1 MTNIEVEIND
11 NYICVYE
18 RLNDDCIRLLHMYGK
33 NPVCVVPDMLDGMRV
48 TELAEYC
55 FSFKSMPEKLK
66 TELGIDD
73 ILRPDM
79 TELCD
84 DYIERVILPDGM
96 QKIGRLCFY
105 NCSRLSV
112 LELPSDICDVDGDA
126 FMNCTKLY
134 MLVMRGSPKDKSCLK
149 QILSQISTLVRVRW
163 ADSDGNAVAQACFF
177 EYDQSY
183 DEIGPAHIF
192 TPWTGLYK
200 SYDSVTDCYGQQPDF
215 VELGLSSDSDLADTI
230 KELADY
236 TFLTNSDSHSPWPH
250 RIGREFNRMELKDL
264 SFKSLCFSIKNNDII
279 ENYGFDPRM
288 GKYHETGC
296 IDCHRIYNIHDAVE
310 CDMKCSCGGR
320 IKKGVKGRIQELASF
335 DKPHHPS
342 HRPHRPSHPL
352 YYLLLSY

>member
-18 RLNDDCIRLLHMYGK
+18 RLNDNCIRLLHMYGK

-163 ADSDGNAVAQACFF
+163 AVSDGNAIAQACFF
-177 EYDQSY
+177 EYDQTY

-192 TPWTGLYK
+192 KLNMNGEGFRARQAFMDCVFVWKQYDEIFSEAIAQESEDDLLDMAFYRLIYAYELSKEARQQFLEYIVNHKKRLSELIIRKRDSGLLQ
-200 SYDSVTDCYGQQPDF
+200 S
-215 VELGLSSDSDLADTI
+215 
-230 KELADY
+230 
-236 TFLTNSDSHSPWPH
+236 FL
-250 RIGREFNRMELKDL
+250 ELKDGEENFIADVLAVTDMLALAAQDEWSEGSVILHRFKKENL
-264 SFKSLCFSIKNNDII
+264 SVSRKRRFEF
-279 ENYGFDPRM
+279 
-288 GKYHETGC
+288 
-296 IDCHRIYNIHDAVE
+296 
-310 CDMKCSCGGR
+310 
-320 IKKGVKGRIQELASF
+320 
-335 DKPHHPS
+335 
-342 HRPHRPSHPL
+342 
-352 YYLLLSY
+352 

>member
-163 ADSDGNAVAQACFF
+163 ADSDGNAIAQESEDDLLDMAFYRLIYAYDLSKEARQQF
-177 EYDQSY
+177 LEYIVNHKKRLSELIIRKRDSGLLQS
-183 DEIGPAHIF
+183 
-192 TPWTGLYK
+192 
-200 SYDSVTDCYGQQPDF
+200 
-215 VELGLSSDSDLADTI
+215 
-230 KELADY
+230 
-236 TFLTNSDSHSPWPH
+236 FL
-250 RIGREFNRMELKDL
+250 ELKDGEENFIADVLAVTDMLALAAQDEWSEGSVILHRFKKENL
-264 SFKSLCFSIKNNDII
+264 SVSRKRRFEF
-279 ENYGFDPRM
+279 
-288 GKYHETGC
+288 
-296 IDCHRIYNIHDAVE
+296 
-310 CDMKCSCGGR
+310 
-320 IKKGVKGRIQELASF
+320 
-335 DKPHHPS
+335 
-342 HRPHRPSHPL
+342 
-352 YYLLLSY
+352 

>member
-18 RLNDDCIRLLHMYGK
+18 RLNDNCIRLLHMYGK

-112 LELPSDICDVDGDA
+112 LCLLYTSPSPRD
-126 FMNCTKLY
+126 
-134 MLVMRGSPKDKSCLK
+134 RQKS
-149 QILSQISTLVRVRW
+149 RM
-163 ADSDGNAVAQACFF
+163 
-177 EYDQSY
+177 
-183 DEIGPAHIF
+183 P
-192 TPWTGLYK
+192 
-200 SYDSVTDCYGQQPDF
+200 
-215 VELGLSSDSDLADTI
+215 SSA
-230 KELADY
+230 
-236 TFLTNSDSHSPWPH
+236 
-250 RIGREFNRMELKDL
+250 
-264 SFKSLCFSIKNNDII
+264 
-279 ENYGFDPRM
+279 
-288 GKYHETGC
+288 
-296 IDCHRIYNIHDAVE
+296 
-310 CDMKCSCGGR
+310 
-320 IKKGVKGRIQELASF
+320 
-335 DKPHHPS
+335 
-342 HRPHRPSHPL
+342 
-352 YYLLLSY
+352 

>member
-1 MTNIEVEIND
+1 MTDLKITKDN

-126 FMNCTKLY
+126 FIELTQNFN

-163 ADSDGNAVAQACFF
+163 DCTAMEMRLRRHVFS
-177 EYDQSY
+177 STTSTY

-192 TPWTGLYK
+192 KLNMNGEGFRARQAFMDRVFVWK
-200 SYDSVTDCYGQQPDF
+200 QYDEIFSEAIAQESEDDLLDMAFYRLIYAYELSKEARQQFVEYIVMHLKRLSKLIIEKRDTQLLMSFLKLTDDDGGFIANASAVTDMLALAAEDEWSEGSVILHRF
-215 VELGLSSDSDLADTI
+215 KKENLSVSR
-230 KELADY
+230 KKR
-236 TFLTNSDSHSPWPH
+236 F
-250 RIGREFNRMELKDL
+250 EF
-264 SFKSLCFSIKNNDII
+264 
-279 ENYGFDPRM
+279 
-288 GKYHETGC
+288 
-296 IDCHRIYNIHDAVE
+296 
-310 CDMKCSCGGR
+310 
-320 IKKGVKGRIQELASF
+320 
-335 DKPHHPS
+335 
-342 HRPHRPSHPL
+342 
-352 YYLLLSY
+352 

>member
-134 MLVMRGSPKDKSCLK
+134 MLVMRGSPNDKSCLK

-163 ADSDGNAVAQACFF
+163 ADSDEMRLRRHAFSSTTRHMMRLVLL
-177 EYDQSY
+177 
-183 DEIGPAHIF
+183 IF
-192 TPWTGLYK
+192 
-200 SYDSVTDCYGQQPDF
+200 
-215 VELGLSSDSDLADTI
+215 LS
-230 KELADY
+230 
-236 TFLTNSDSHSPWPH
+236 
-250 RIGREFNRMELKDL
+250 
-264 SFKSLCFSIKNNDII
+264 
-279 ENYGFDPRM
+279 
-288 GKYHETGC
+288 
-296 IDCHRIYNIHDAVE
+296 
-310 CDMKCSCGGR
+310 
-320 IKKGVKGRIQELASF
+320 
-335 DKPHHPS
+335 
-342 HRPHRPSHPL
+342 
-352 YYLLLSY
+352 

>member
-163 ADSDGNAVAQACFF
+163 TDSDGNAIAQESEDDLLDMAFYRLIYAYELSKEARQQF
-177 EYDQSY
+177 LEYIVNHKKRLSELIIRKRDSGLLQS
-183 DEIGPAHIF
+183 
-192 TPWTGLYK
+192 
-200 SYDSVTDCYGQQPDF
+200 
-215 VELGLSSDSDLADTI
+215 
-230 KELADY
+230 
-236 TFLTNSDSHSPWPH
+236 FL
-250 RIGREFNRMELKDL
+250 ELKDGEENFIADVLAVTDMLALAAQDEWSEGSVVLHRFKKENL
-264 SFKSLCFSIKNNDII
+264 SVSRKRRFEF
-279 ENYGFDPRM
+279 
-288 GKYHETGC
+288 
-296 IDCHRIYNIHDAVE
+296 
-310 CDMKCSCGGR
+310 
-320 IKKGVKGRIQELASF
+320 
-335 DKPHHPS
+335 
-342 HRPHRPSHPL
+342 
-352 YYLLLSY
+352 

>member
-73 ILRPDM
+73 ILCPDM

-163 ADSDGNAVAQACFF
+163 AVSDGNAIAQACFF
-177 EYDQSY
+177 EYDQTY

-192 TPWTGLYK
+192 KLNMNGEGFRARQAFMDRMFVWNIFRG
-200 SYDSVTDCYGQQPDF
+200 DCAG
-215 VELGLSSDSDLADTI
+215 E
-230 KELADY
+230 
-236 TFLTNSDSHSPWPH
+236 
-250 RIGREFNRMELKDL
+250 
-264 SFKSLCFSIKNNDII
+264 
-279 ENYGFDPRM
+279 
-288 GKYHETGC
+288 
-296 IDCHRIYNIHDAVE
+296 
-310 CDMKCSCGGR
+310 
-320 IKKGVKGRIQELASF
+320 
-335 DKPHHPS
+335 
-342 HRPHRPSHPL
+342 
-352 YYLLLSY
+352 

>member
-18 RLNDDCIRLLHMYGK
+18 RLNDNCIRLLHMYGK
-33 NPVCVVPDMLDGMRV
+33 NPVCVVPDTLDGMRV

-55 FSFKSMPEKLK
+55 FSFKR
-66 TELGIDD
+66 IDD

-105 NCSRLSV
+105 NCSRMSV

-163 ADSDGNAVAQACFF
+163 ADSDGNAIAQACFF
-177 EYDQSY
+177 EYDQTY

-192 TPWTGLYK
+192 KLNMNGEGFRARQAFMDRVFVWKQYDEIFSEAIAQESEDDLLDMAFYRLIYAYELSKEARQQFLEYIVNHKKRLSELIIRKRDSGLLQ
-200 SYDSVTDCYGQQPDF
+200 S
-215 VELGLSSDSDLADTI
+215 
-230 KELADY
+230 
-236 TFLTNSDSHSPWPH
+236 FL
-250 RIGREFNRMELKDL
+250 ELKDGEENFIADVLAVTDMLALAAQDEWSEGSVILHRFKKENL
-264 SFKSLCFSIKNNDII
+264 SVSRKRRFEF
-279 ENYGFDPRM
+279 
-288 GKYHETGC
+288 
-296 IDCHRIYNIHDAVE
+296 
-310 CDMKCSCGGR
+310 
-320 IKKGVKGRIQELASF
+320 
-335 DKPHHPS
+335 
-342 HRPHRPSHPL
+342 
-352 YYLLLSY
+352 

>member
-18 RLNDDCIRLLHMYGK
+18 RLNDDCIRLFHMYGK

-163 ADSDGNAVAQACFF
+163 ADSDGNAIAQACFF
-177 EYDQSY
+177 EYDQTY

-192 TPWTGLYK
+192 KLNMNGEGFRARQAFMDRVFVWKQYDEIFSEAIAQESEDDLLDMAFYRLIYAYELSKEARQQFLEYIVNHKKRLSELIIRKRDSGLLQ
-200 SYDSVTDCYGQQPDF
+200 S
-215 VELGLSSDSDLADTI
+215 
-230 KELADY
+230 
-236 TFLTNSDSHSPWPH
+236 FL
-250 RIGREFNRMELKDL
+250 ELKDGEENFIADVLAVTDMLALAAQDEWSEGSVILHRFKKENL
-264 SFKSLCFSIKNNDII
+264 SVSRKRRFEF
-279 ENYGFDPRM
+279 
-288 GKYHETGC
+288 
-296 IDCHRIYNIHDAVE
+296 
-310 CDMKCSCGGR
+310 
-320 IKKGVKGRIQELASF
+320 
-335 DKPHHPS
+335 
-342 HRPHRPSHPL
+342 
-352 YYLLLSY
+352 

>member
-1 MTNIEVEIND
+1 MQNIEVEIND

-48 TELAEYC
+48 TELSEYC

-84 DYIERVILPDGM
+84 DYIERVILQDGM

-112 LELPSDICDVDGDA
+112 LEMPSDICDVDGDA
-126 FMNCTKLY
+126 FMNCTKLS
-134 MLVMRGSPKDKSCLK
+134 MLVMRGLPSDKSCLK

-163 ADSDGNAVAQACFF
+163 TDGGDNVVAQACFF
-177 EYDQSY
+177 EYDQTY

-192 TPWTGLYK
+192 KLNMSGEGFRARQAFMDQVFVWK
-200 SYDSVTDCYGQQPDF
+200 QYDEIFSEAIAQESEDDLLDMAFYRLIYAYELSKEARQQFVEYIAKHLKRLSKLIIEKRDTRLLMSFLKLTDDDGGFIANVSAVTDMLALAAEDEWSEGSVILHRF
-215 VELGLSSDSDLADTI
+215 KKENLSVSR
-230 KELADY
+230 KRR
-236 TFLTNSDSHSPWPH
+236 F
-250 RIGREFNRMELKDL
+250 EF
-264 SFKSLCFSIKNNDII
+264 
-279 ENYGFDPRM
+279 
-288 GKYHETGC
+288 
-296 IDCHRIYNIHDAVE
+296 
-310 CDMKCSCGGR
+310 
-320 IKKGVKGRIQELASF
+320 
-335 DKPHHPS
+335 
-342 HRPHRPSHPL
+342 
-352 YYLLLSY
+352 

>member
-1 MTNIEVEIND
+1 MTDLKITKD
-11 NYICVYE
+11 NNNICVYE

-33 NPVCVVPDMLDGMRV
+33 NPVCVVPDMLAGMRV

-163 ADSDGNAVAQACFF
+163 ADSDGNAIAQACFF
-177 EYDQSY
+177 EYDQTY

-192 TPWTGLYK
+192 KLNMNGEGFRARQAFMGRVFVWKQYDEIFSEAIAQESEDDLLDMAFYRLIYAYELSKEARQQFLEYIVNHKKRLSELIIRKRDSGLLQ
-200 SYDSVTDCYGQQPDF
+200 S
-215 VELGLSSDSDLADTI
+215 
-230 KELADY
+230 
-236 TFLTNSDSHSPWPH
+236 FL
-250 RIGREFNRMELKDL
+250 ELKDDEESFIADVLAVTDMLALAAQDEWSEGSVILHRFKKENL
-264 SFKSLCFSIKNNDII
+264 SVSRKRRFEF
-279 ENYGFDPRM
+279 
-288 GKYHETGC
+288 
-296 IDCHRIYNIHDAVE
+296 
-310 CDMKCSCGGR
+310 
-320 IKKGVKGRIQELASF
+320 
-335 DKPHHPS
+335 
-342 HRPHRPSHPL
+342 
-352 YYLLLSY
+352 